1 LSNADLYISKIDF
14 SRYLNRNDCSQCG
27 FLSCDAFILALKK
40 GEAGPRECSFISRN
54 NTYAFEAVG
63 KIEESWP
70 EVPLLTHPRPAF
82 TEAVRKIEESWPE
95 VPLLTHPRPAFTGL
109 VELNHPDE
117 RSLMLISGNNEY
129 TEQVL
134 LTVLGTTVCP
144 FYVLFV
150 DTDGNTVDM
159 AMIYKTLTAER
170 IRDALKS
177 NAPEEKVAAREI
189 LLPGLAS
196 SIKSETETLTGWKV
210 GLGPV
215 CAAELP
221 LFLADIWIPL

>member
-1 LSNADLYISKIDF
+1 LSNADLYIDKIDF
-14 SRYLNRNDCSQCG
+14 QRYLNQNDCAQCG
-27 FLSCDAFILALKK
+27 FSSCDDFISAMKR
-40 GEAGPRECSFISRN
+40 GEATPDTCSFMQLN
-54 NTYAFEAVG
+54 KAYAF
-63 KIEESWP
+63 
-70 EVPLLTHPRPAF
+70 
-82 TEAVRKIEESWPE
+82 EAVRKIEETWPD

-109 VELNHPDE
+109 VELNQPDE
-117 RSLMLISGNNEY
+117 RSLVLISGNNEY

-170 IRDALKS
+170 IHNSLTTTGI
-177 NAPEEKVAAREI
+177 EKRIAAKDI
-189 LLPGLAS
+189 ILPGLAS
-196 SIKSETETLTGWKV
+196 SLKDEVEALTGWNV
-210 GLGPV
+210 SLGPV

>member
-1 LSNADLYISKIDF
+1 MSNADLYINKIDF
-14 SRYLNRNDCSQCG
+14 NRYLNQDECAHCG
-27 FLSCDAFILALKK
+27 FSSCNSFIDAIKR
-40 GEAGPRECSFISRN
+40 GEKFPQECSFIGRN
-54 NTYAFEAVG
+54 KAYAFEAVK
-63 KIEESWP
+63 KIEE
-70 EVPLLTHPRPAF
+70 T
-82 TEAVRKIEESWPE
+82 WPE

-109 VELNHPDE
+109 VELNQPNE

-170 IRDALKS
+170 IHNSLTTTGI
-177 NAPEEKVAAREI
+177 EKRIAAKDMI
-189 LLPGLAS
+189 LPGLAS
-196 SIKSETETLTGWKV
+196 SLKDEVEALTGWNV
-210 GLGPV
+210 SLGPV

>member
-1 LSNADLYISKIDF
+1 MSTADLYIDKIDF
-14 SRYLNRNDCSQCG
+14 QRYLNQNDCAQCG
-27 FLSCDAFILALKK
+27 FSSCNSFIDAIKR
-40 GEAGPRECSFISRN
+40 GEKFPQECSFIGRN
-54 NTYAFEAVG
+54 KAYAFEAV
-63 KIEESWP
+63 K
-70 EVPLLTHPRPAF
+70 
-82 TEAVRKIEESWPE
+82 KIEESWPE

-109 VELNHPDE
+109 VELNQPDE
-117 RSLMLISGNNEY
+117 RSLVLISGNNEY

-170 IRDALKS
+170 IHNSLTTTGI
-177 NAPEEKVAAREI
+177 EKRIAAKDMI
-189 LLPGLAS
+189 LPGLAS
-196 SIKSETETLTGWKV
+196 SLKDEVEALTGWNV
-210 GLGPV
+210 SLGPV

>member
-1 LSNADLYISKIDF
+1 LSNADLYINKIDF
-14 SRYLNRNDCSQCG
+14 NRYLNQDECAHCG
-27 FLSCDAFILALKK
+27 FSSCNSFIDAIKR
-40 GEAGPRECSFISRN
+40 GEKFPQECSFIGRN
-54 NTYAFEAVG
+54 KAYAFEAVK
-63 KIEESWP
+63 KIEE
-70 EVPLLTHPRPAF
+70 T
-82 TEAVRKIEESWPE
+82 WPE

-109 VELNHPDE
+109 VELNQPNE

-150 DTDGNTVDM
+150 DTDGNTIDM

-170 IRDALKS
+170 IHNSLTTTGI
-177 NAPEEKVAAREI
+177 EKRIAAKDMI
-189 LLPGLAS
+189 LPGLAS
-196 SIKSETETLTGWKV
+196 SLKDEVEALTGWNV
-210 GLGPV
+210 RVGPV

>member
-1 LSNADLYISKIDF
+1 MSNADLYLNKIDF
-14 SRYLNRNDCSQCG
+14 SRYLNKNDCIQCG
-27 FLSCDAFILALKK
+27 FPSCDAFILALKK

-54 NTYAFEAVG
+54 NTYAFEAV
-63 KIEESWP
+63 
-70 EVPLLTHPRPAF
+70 
-82 TEAVRKIEESWPE
+82 RKIEESWPE

-109 VELNHPDE
+109 VELNQPDE

>member
-1 LSNADLYISKIDF
+1 MPKADLYIDKIDF
-14 SRYLNRNDCSQCG
+14 QRYLNQNDCSQCG
-27 FLSCDAFILALKK
+27 FSSCNSFIDAIKK
-40 GEAGPRECSFISRN
+40 GENFPQECSFIGRN
-54 NTYAFEAVG
+54 KAYAFEAVK
-63 KIEESWP
+63 KIEE
-70 EVPLLTHPRPAF
+70 T
-82 TEAVRKIEESWPE
+82 WPE

-109 VELNHPDE
+109 VELNQPDE

-134 LTVLGTTVCP
+134 LTVLSTTVCP

-170 IRDALKS
+170 IHNSLTTTGI
-177 NAPEEKVAAREI
+177 EKIIAAKDI
-189 LLPGLAS
+189 ILPGLAS
-196 SIKSETETLTGWKV
+196 SLKDEVEALTGWNV
-210 GLGPV
+210 SLGPV

>member
-1 LSNADLYISKIDF
+1 MSSADLYIDKIDF
-14 SRYLNRNDCSQCG
+14 HRYLDQQECAECA
-27 FLSCDAFILALKK
+27 FHSCDD
-40 GEAGPRECSFISRN
+40 FISAMIRGETTPDECFFLRAN
-54 NTYAFEAVG
+54 KSHAFEAV
-63 KIEESWP
+63 KRIEKLWP
-70 EVPLLTHPRPAF
+70 EVPLLTHPRPA
-82 TEAVRKIEESWPE
+82 V
-95 VPLLTHPRPAFTGL
+95 TGL
-109 VELNHPDE
+109 IELNQPDD
-117 RSLMLISGNNEY
+117 RSLVLVSGNNEF

-170 IRDALKS
+170 IRNALKI
-177 NAPEEKVAAREI
+177 NDMEEKVATKEI

-196 SIKSETETLTGWKV
+196 SIKSETEALTGWKV
-210 GLGPV
+210 RTGPV

-221 LFLADIWIPL
+221 LFLADIWVPP

>member
-1 LSNADLYISKIDF
+1 LSNADLYINKIDF
-14 SRYLNRNDCSQCG
+14 SRYLNQNDCDRCG
-27 FLSCDAFILALKK
+27 FSSCDSFIDAIKR
-40 GEAGPRECSFISRN
+40 GEKLPQECSFIGRN
-54 NTYAFEAVG
+54 KAYAFEAV
-63 KIEESWP
+63 
-70 EVPLLTHPRPAF
+70 
-82 TEAVRKIEESWPE
+82 RKIGESWPE

-109 VELNHPDE
+109 VELNQPDE

-170 IRDALKS
+170 IRNALKI
-177 NAPEEKVAAREI
+177 NDLEEKVTTREI

>member
-1 LSNADLYISKIDF
+1 MSNADLYINKIDF
-14 SRYLNRNDCSQCG
+14 SRYLNKNDCLQCG
-27 FLSCDAFILALKK
+27 FPSCDAFILALKK

-54 NTYAFEAVG
+54 NTYAFEAV
-63 KIEESWP
+63 
-70 EVPLLTHPRPAF
+70 
-82 TEAVRKIEESWPE
+82 RKIEESWPE

-109 VELNHPDE
+109 IELNKPDE

-170 IRDALKS
+170 IRNALKI
-177 NAPEEKVAAREI
+177 NRTEEKVATREI

-196 SIKSETETLTGWKV
+196 SIKSETERLTGWKV

>member
-1 LSNADLYISKIDF
+1 MIAFNAVSP
-14 SRYLNRNDCSQCG
+14 
-27 FLSCDAFILALKK
+27 SCDAFILALKK

-54 NTYAFEAVG
+54 NAYAF
-63 KIEESWP
+63 
-70 EVPLLTHPRPAF
+70 
-82 TEAVRKIEESWPE
+82 EAVRKIEESWPE

-109 VELNHPDE
+109 VELNQPDE

-170 IRDALKS
+170 IRNALKS
-177 NAPEEKVAAREI
+177 NGTEEKVAAREI

-210 GLGPV
+210 RLRTCLCG
-215 CAAELP
+215 
-221 LFLADIWIPL
+221 

>member
-1 LSNADLYISKIDF
+1 MIINHRRRIYFRLFLRKRPIVKRGFIYKQNRF
-14 SRYLNRNDCSQCG
+14 QRYLNQNDCAQCG
-27 FLSCDAFILALKK
+27 FSSCNSFIDAIKR
-40 GEAGPRECSFISRN
+40 GEKFPQECSFIGRN
-54 NTYAFEAVG
+54 KAYAF
-63 KIEESWP
+63 
-70 EVPLLTHPRPAF
+70 
-82 TEAVRKIEESWPE
+82 EAVRKIEESWPE

-109 VELNHPDE
+109 VELNQPDE

-170 IRDALKS
+170 IQ
-177 NAPEEKVAAREI
+177 
-189 LLPGLAS
+189 
-196 SIKSETETLTGWKV
+196 
-210 GLGPV
+210 
-215 CAAELP
+215 
-221 LFLADIWIPL
+221 IP